1 MAGRKVLFFI
11 TSLVGVVVCIYYC
24 DVVVCI
30 YYCDETKTLL
40 MIFISNIFLSTFV
53 FRQYVCHHRA
63 SEKEMNAKYPWHL
76 LQLVSV
82 FSPREDMPQVAPLH
96 FSSSLHAILIMRL

>member
-11 TSLVGVVVCIYYC
+11 TSLVGLVVCIYYC
-24 DVVVCI
+24 DK
-30 YYCDETKTLL
+30 TKTLL